1 MKIQTTIAALMVA
14 TLPLLYANSDM
25 RDWTFAEGSPL
36 RAELTEYNEKSGE
49 ILLRKEDKTVIKF
62 QRDELTTVDK
72 AWLLQWLE
80 YKEEMEA
87 MVQKLGGSIEKKTGT
102 GKFTTEYSVYHPSG
116 SAPGARLPLM
126 ILFHPGGNG
135 HRDILRYVEAADA
148 VKMTLVSC
156 ETFQNG
162 KNNTEDVQMETAYL
176 ERFKELLP
184 QIEEAVP
191 HDPKRIFMGGIS
203 GGSWRAFHYSAQIP
217 RPWAGIYSNC
227 GWLGNEKYWNFPY
240 PKMRVAFLNGD
251 RDYGRN
257 TNTKDIEVIRKS
269 GSEISFQMF
278 EGGHQAA
285 PPSVMTKAFK
295 WLLGEIP

>member
-1 MKIQTTIAALMVA
+1 MKLHTTIATVMLAS
-14 TLPLLYANSDM
+14 LPLAKANSDM

-36 RAELTEYNEKSGE
+36 RAELTEYNEKTGE
-49 ILLRKEDKTVIKF
+49 LSLRKEDKTLFKF
-62 QRDELTTVDK
+62 QRDQLSTLDK
-72 AWLLQWLE
+72 AWLLQWVE

-87 MVQKLGGSIEKKTGT
+87 MVQKLGGTIEKLAGT

-116 SAPGARLPLM
+116 TTADKTQPML

-135 HRDILRYVEAADA
+135 HREILRYVEAADA
-148 VKMTLVSC
+148 AKMTLVSC
-156 ETFQNG
+156 DIFQNSE
-162 KNNTEDVQMETAYL
+162 NNPTIESEYL

-184 QIEEAVP
+184 QIEAAVP

-203 GGSWRAFHYSAQIP
+203 GGSWRAFHYSAQIS

-227 GWLGNEKYWNFPY
+227 GWVGGKEYWDLPY

-257 TNTKDIEVIRKS
+257 TNTDDIEVIRKS
-269 GSEISFQMF
+269 GSQISFQMF

-295 WLLGEIP
+295 WLLGEIE

>member
-1 MKIQTTIAALMVA
+1 MKIQTLIAALMLA
-14 TLPLLYANSDM
+14 TLPLAKANSDM

-36 RAELTEYNEKSGE
+36 RAELTEYDEKSGV
-49 ILLRKEDKTVIKF
+49 LSLRKEDKTVLKF
-62 QRDELTTVDK
+62 QRDELSTVDK
-72 AWLLQWLE
+72 AWLLQWVE
-80 YKEEMEA
+80 FKEEMEA
-87 MVQKLGGSIEKKTGT
+87 MVHKLGGSIVKMTGT
-102 GKFTTEYSVYHPSG
+102 GKFTTEYSVYHPAGTAAQSK
-116 SAPGARLPLM
+116 LPMM

-135 HRDILRYVEAADA
+135 HRDILRYVEAAEA

-162 KNNTEDVQMETAYL
+162 KNNREDPVQEAEFL

-184 QIEEAVP
+184 QIEAAVP
-191 HDPKRIFMGGIS
+191 HDPKRVFMGGIS

-227 GWLGNEKYWNFPY
+227 GWVGDEKYWNFPY

-251 RDYGRN
+251 RDHGRN

-285 PPSVMTKAFK
+285 PPSVMTKAFR

>member
-1 MKIQTTIAALMVA
+1 MKIHASIAALMLA
-14 TLPLLYANSDM
+14 TLPLAKANSDM
-25 RDWTFAEGSPL
+25 RDWTFAEGARL
-36 RAELTEYNEKSGE
+36 RAELIEYNEMTGE
-49 ILLRKEDKTVIKF
+49 LSLRKEDKTLLKF
-62 QRDELTTVDK
+62 QRDELTIADK

-87 MVQKLGGSIEKKTGT
+87 AVQKLGGSIEKKTGT

-116 SAPGARLPLM
+116 TTADNKLPMM

-156 ETFQNG
+156 ETFQNSG
-162 KNNTEDVQMETAYL
+162 DNAEIEAAYL

-184 QIEEAVP
+184 QIEAAVP
-191 HDPKRIFMGGIS
+191 HAPKRVFMGGIS
-203 GGSWRAFHYSAQIP
+203 GGSWRAFHYSAQIS

-227 GWLGNEKYWNFPY
+227 GWVGDKKYWDLPY
-240 PKMRVAFLNGD
+240 PKMRVVFMNGD
-251 RDYGRN
+251 RDHGRN
-257 TNTKDIEVIRKS
+257 TNTKDIEVISKS
-269 GSEISFQMF
+269 GSEISFQVF

-285 PPSVMTKAFK
+285 PPSVMIKAFK
-295 WLLGEIP
+295 WLLGEIK